1 VKQEPKKQNPKF
13 AEKKSKVKL
22 NIMTEQFTT
31 TTKIPQLYYKR
42 KLIAEIFSCCDQ
54 NQQV

>member
-1 VKQEPKKQNPKF
+1 VKQKPKKQIPKF

-31 TTKIPQLYYKR
+31 TKIPQLLQT
-42 KLIAEIFSCCDQ
+42 KLIFSCCDQ
-54 NQQV
+54 YQQV